1 MTQKVILSGVFLPFT
16 PIVKMKE
23 QVSLNLFI
31 QVIDLKLFKAESVS
45 KILLKN
51 KISG

>member
-1 MTQKVILSGVFLPFT
+1 MTRKVIISGVFLPFT

-23 QVSLNLFI
+23 QVSLNLLI
-31 QVIDLKLFKAESVS
+31 QVIDLKLFKVESVS
-45 KILLKN
+45 KILLKD